1 MRTPFQFT
9 VYYLWKATIARRT
22 AAIMYTNI
30 WQRFCVSYQTKTG
43 DTRQNPSFCWGSL
56 LGFLRRNPSCS
67 CRPRSVVP
75 PCCGSANPLPLLC
88 HLPQAPLGKGRAA
101 TRLSGILLPECRCGR
116 KCPARILLQ
125 ALRCGFRLRFQLL

>member
-9 VYYLWKATIARRT
+9 VYYLYKATIARRT

-30 WQRFCVSYQTKTG
+30 WQRFCVSYQTKMG
-43 DTRQNPSFCWGSL
+43 DTRQSPSLCWGASG
-56 LGFLRRNPSCS
+56 GFLRRNPSCS

-75 PCCGSANPLPLLC
+75 QCCGSANPLPLLRPF
-88 HLPQAPLGKGRAA
+88 PQAPLGKGRAA
-101 TRLSGILLPECRCGR
+101 IRLSGIILPGCRCGR

>member
-43 DTRQNPSFCWGSL
+43 DTRQSPSICWGSL

-67 CRPRSVVP
+67 CRPRSVVL
-75 PCCGSANPLPLLC
+75 PCCGSANLLPLLRP
-88 HLPQAPLGKGRAA
+88 LPQALLGRGRAA
-101 TRLSGILLPECRCGR
+101 IRLFGILLPGCRCGR